1 MSKRRNKLNE
11 KLIVCEKWECP
22 KQNTRKT
29 ISEGRKQD
37 TEEGQERVRVP
48 IIFKKY
54 INKKQDTFEN
64 NDD

>member
-22 KQNTRKT
+22 KQYTRKT